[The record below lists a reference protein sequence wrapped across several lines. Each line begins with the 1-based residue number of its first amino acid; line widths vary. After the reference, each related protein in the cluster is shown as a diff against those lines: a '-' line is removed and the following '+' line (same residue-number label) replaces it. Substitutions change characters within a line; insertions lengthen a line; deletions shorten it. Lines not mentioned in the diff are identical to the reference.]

1 MRLRRLWLG
10 NYYNLKEVTI
20 EFDTSPPIYGSTSIR
35 FFVGLNGSGK
45 SSALEAIGLIFSHL
59 AAGAK
64 PGIEFDIEYELQNL
78 VIRITSRFEN
88 DFPLEPIS
96 SIGVA
101 VLIRPFSEENWK
113 QDHMRREWASS
124 GDGVLPSR
132 VIGYST
138 GPTSGLQ
145 WALSQSIER
154 FVHNRLGDFEDE
166 RRPEGLS
173 EAEWQE
179 NRQQMRALLEAER
192 DDYLDNPDTIF
203 LGSEDA
209 LCAVLPLLTHQPDS
223 SDYSDYLEGRASIL
237 NRIGLDAKEPLAAFT
252 LHVAGDWEE
261 RLTPK
266 RAKSLQSLLRKATVR
281 RAIASIPTT
290 NISNDEPPPPDFYAV
305 YDFDE
310 AFRTQELQELIPTP
324 LAFFEELLAWKR
336 QGGVRRIRLVLKKKG
351 IEDLFTESAL
361 SDGEFLYIGRFA
373 VLLMLREEPEILVL
387 LDEPETHFNDHWKVD
402 LVKDIYTLINHHRS
416 ESSSHVRNEVIIATH
431 SGLTLTDADPRQVYK
446 FVERDRKILVEP
458 PPISPFA
465 ANLGDI
471 SRTFSETERAIG
483 NYANDRIEEALGT
496 GSREEI
502 ERLVDEVV
510 GPGFSRFRLLNKL
523 MQLEEENTEQ
533 GGNSASSSQ

>member
-20 EFDTSPPIYGSTSIR
+20 EFDPSPPIYGSTSIR

-59 AAGAK
+59 TAGAK
-64 PGIEFDIEYELQNL
+64 PSIEFDIEYELRNQ
-78 VIRITSRFEN
+78 VIRITNRLEN
-88 DFPLEPIS
+88 DFPLEPVS
-96 SIGVA
+96 PIGAA
-101 VLIRPFSEENWK
+101 VLIRSPSEDEWR
-113 QDHMRREWASS
+113 QDHLRREWSSS
-124 GDGVLPSR
+124 GDAILPSR

-145 WALSQSIER
+145 WALSRSIER
-154 FVHNRLGDFEDE
+154 FVYNRLGDFEDE

-173 EAEWQE
+173 EEEWQE

-192 DDYLDNPDTIF
+192 DDYLDNPDTLF

-209 LCAVLPLLTHQPDS
+209 LCAVLPLLTHQPDAPES
-223 SDYSDYLEGRASIL
+223 SDYLERRASIL
-237 NRIGLDAKEPLAAFT
+237 NRIGLDPREPLAAFT
-252 LHVAGDWEE
+252 FHVTGDWEV
-261 RLTPK
+261 RLTPN
-266 RAKSLQSLLRKATVR
+266 RARTLRSLLQKATVR
-281 RAIASIPTT
+281 RTIASIPTP
-290 NISNDEPPPPDFYAV
+290 NISNDEPPPSDFYAAF
-305 YDFDE
+305 DFDE
-310 AFRTQELQELIPTP
+310 AFRTQELQKLIPTP

-336 QGGVRRIRLVLKKKG
+336 QGGVRRIRLVLKKQG

-361 SDGEFLYIGRFA
+361 SDGEFLYIGRYA
-373 VLLMLREEPEILVL
+373 VLLMLREVPEILVL
-387 LDEPETHFNDHWKVD
+387 LDEPETHFNDRWKVD
-402 LVKDIYTLINHHRS
+402 LVKDIHTLINSQSGEQSDRI
-416 ESSSHVRNEVIIATH
+416 RNEVLIATH

-446 FVERDRKILVEP
+446 FVEREGKIFVEP

-483 NYANDRIEEALGT
+483 NYANERIEEALRA

-502 ERLVDEVV
+502 VQLVDEVV
-510 GPGFSRFRLLNKL
+510 GPGFYRFRLLNKL
-523 MQLEEENTEQ
+523 EQLEEEKGE
-533 GGNSASSSQ
+533 